1 MRVSVE
7 NMGKFRF
14 QRQEKLI
21 VGLLRAPARVEEE
34 QGDRTGS
41 EPRPGGRRAWSHWP
55 VPGVGSC
62 PCLTAESSSTARP
75 VVAAD
80 APAGWAALPREAHEG
95 HRRAL
100 LLPLEGQAGSRGWAP
115 RALRGA
121 WAPHV
126 HTSAEAAAARGGGV
140 PRRTSRNPRSGAPVG
155 VNLPQVNCFGGCLG
169 INIRGLRPPPP
180 PPPRP
185 PADFQAEGVSRSLPP
200 PGLSKPAPR
209 EAGVLEKSL
218 QPATS

>member
-1 MRVSVE
+1 
-7 NMGKFRF
+7 MGKFRF

-21 VGLLRAPARVEEE
+21 VGLLRAPARVEESRRSRE
-34 QGDRTGS
+34 IGPGANRGLGVAGRGHTGRS
-41 EPRPGGRRAWSHWP
+41 R
-55 VPGVGSC
+55 GSGAA

-80 APAGWAALPREAHEG
+80 GPAGWVALPREAREG
-95 HRRAL
+95 HRRA

-155 VNLPQVNCFGGCLG
+155 VNLPQVTCFGGCLG

-185 PADFQAEGVSRSLPP
+185 PAEFQAEGVSRSLPP